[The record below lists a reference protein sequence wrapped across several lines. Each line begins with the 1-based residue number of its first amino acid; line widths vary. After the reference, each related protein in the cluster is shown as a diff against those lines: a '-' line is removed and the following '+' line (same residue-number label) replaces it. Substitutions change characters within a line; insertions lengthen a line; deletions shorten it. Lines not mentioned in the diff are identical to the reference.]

1 MAEKS
6 KVPSNVANPSL
17 YRKAR
22 AKAKAKFDVF
32 PSAYASGYMVQEY
45 KRMGGKYK
53 GAKKAQGGEV
63 KGLKPI
69 PSGNKGLPK
78 LPKKVRNKMG
88 FMQEGGKVQSER
100 RLRRSKLLNER
111 MRRAMEAQKGLE
123 GRRKVKSAED
133 IKRIK
138 DEIKKIERERFLEN
152 SAVAGLQKRVLRE
165 RSVDRNKNRRDL
177 RPKRFVGGG
186 SVMVQSRGCGA
197 IMPGKQKKTR
207 VPRS

>member
-53 GAKKAQGGEV
+53 GAKKAAGGEV

-78 LPKKVRNKMG
+78 LPKRVRNKMG
-88 FMQEGGKVQSER
+88 FMQKGG
-100 RLRRSKLLNER
+100 
-111 MRRAMEAQKGLE
+111 A
-123 GRRKVKSAED
+123 
-133 IKRIK
+133 
-138 DEIKKIERERFLEN
+138 
-152 SAVAGLQKRVLRE
+152 
-165 RSVDRNKNRRDL
+165 
-177 RPKRFVGGG
+177 
-186 SVMVQSRGCGA
+186 VMVQSRGCGA
-197 IMPGKQKKTR
+197 MMQGKRKKTK
-207 VPRS
+207 VPS